1 LAEVGVALAF
11 LLVIRPLAGWLGLTP
26 GKTGPGERAVIAFFG
41 VRGIGTL
48 FYVAFAVAEGSFD
61 GPQIWA
67 LAALVVALSIVLHGM
82 AATPAMAAL
91 DRRRRREARTGD
103 ALDIA
108 TTPA

>member
-1 LAEVGVALAF
+1 
-11 LLVIRPLAGWLGLTP
+11 
-26 GKTGPGERAVIAFFG
+26 
-41 VRGIGTL
+41 
-48 FYVAFAVAEGSFD
+48 
-61 GPQIWA
+61 
-67 LAALVVALSIVLHGM
+67 VVALSIVLHGM